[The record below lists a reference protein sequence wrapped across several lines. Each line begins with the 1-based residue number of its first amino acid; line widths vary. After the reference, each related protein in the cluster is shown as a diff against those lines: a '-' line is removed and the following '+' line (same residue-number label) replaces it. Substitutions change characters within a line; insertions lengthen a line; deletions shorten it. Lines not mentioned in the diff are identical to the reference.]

1 MLGNPKFKVNDRV
14 KFRIIV
20 NGVKEEME
28 GVVAIVH
35 SYGTFFQNEEPSY
48 DIVVEHF
55 LGGLGGE
62 KTLVKHIV
70 ESDVVG

>member
-28 GVVAIVH
+28 GVVAIVN

-48 DIVVEHF
+48 DIMVEHF
-55 LGGLGGE
+55 LGGE
-62 KTLVKHIV
+62 KTLVKHIR